1 MRGAWRSGW
10 LGSKLFFPLVVS
22 LLVGTAFLVVG
33 LRDHLKDTEIL
44 SHGSRAIGTVIEL
57 ETDTDGEVLWLWLKY
72 TFTLPNGRS
81 LTHTHTVSWQLFS
94 DLKVGDPVEIAFAS
108 ADPTR
113 NFIAERGARPLWHI
127 ILWSLIFALV
137 AYGLTFAV
145 VEYGPWG
152 RSTPT

>member
-44 SHGSRAIGTVIEL
+44 SHGSRAIGTVIERKNTGF
-57 ETDTDGEVLWLWLKY
+57 EENEWSITY
-72 TFTLPNGRS
+72 TFALPNGRS

-94 DLKVGDPVEIAFAS
+94 DLKVGDSVEVAFAS

-113 NFIAERGARPLWHI
+113 NFIAEHGARPLGHI

-137 AYGLTFAV
+137 AYGLTFSL

-152 RSTPT
+152 RSAQT